1 MLVLVVVVAIAS
13 RFIITA
19 GPAWANFSPLGALA
33 LYAGYHHFWK
43 GWIATA
49 VSVVLSNIVINN
61 LLYSQYYDGF
71 SWGIDANVILFLII
85 SIMGQLKSENII
97 TLSIGSALMFFLLS
111 NALVWSGTMYTHDME
126 GLIECYTAALPFLGN
141 TLSSQFIFGGVF
153 FGFHKVCISN
163 ANYFA
168 NLGSKNVPN

>member
-1 MLVLVVVVAIAS
+1 MKNWMLVLVVVVAIAS

-49 VSVVLSNIVINN
+49 VGVVLSNIVINN
-61 LLYSQYYDGF
+61 VLYSQYYDGF

-85 SIMGQLKSENII
+85 SVMGQFKSESAFTLNIASSLI
-97 TLSIGSALMFFLLS
+97 FFVLS
-111 NALVWSGTMYTHDME
+111 NILVWAGTMYTHDAK
-126 GLIECYTAALPFLGN
+126 GFIECYTAALPFLGN
-141 TLSSQFIFGGVF
+141 TLLSQFVFGGMF
-153 FGFHKVCISN
+153 FGFHKVYISN
-163 ANYFA
+163 AHP
-168 NLGSKNVPN
+168 VM

>member
-1 MLVLVVVVAIAS
+1 MKNWMLVLVVVVAIAS

-49 VSVVLSNIVINN
+49 VGVVLSNIVINN
-61 LLYSQYYDGF
+61 VLYSQYYDGF

-85 SIMGQLKSENII
+85 SVMGQLKSENII

-111 NALVWSGTMYTHDME
+111 NGLVWAGTMYTHDMK

-141 TLSSQFIFGGVF
+141 TLLSQFVFGGMF
-153 FGFHKVCISN
+153 FGFHKVYISN
-163 ANYFA
+163 AHP
-168 NLGSKNVPN
+168 VM

>member
-1 MLVLVVVVAIAS
+1 MKNWTLVLFVIVAIAS

-49 VSVVLSNIVINN
+49 VGVVLSNMVINN

-71 SWGIDANVILFLII
+71 SWGIDANVILFVII
-85 SIMGQLKSENII
+85 SVMGQFKSENAF
-97 TLSIGSALMFFLLS
+97 TLNIGSVLMFFLLS
-111 NALVWSGTMYTHDME
+111 NGLVWSGTMYTHDMK

-141 TLSSQFIFGGVF
+141 TMLSQFIFGGVF
-153 FGFHKVCISN
+153 FGIHRTYEKYILVI
-163 ANYFA
+163 
-168 NLGSKNVPN
+168 

>member
-1 MLVLVVVVAIAS
+1 MLVLFVVVAIAS

-33 LYAGYHHFWK
+33 LYTGYHHFWK

-49 VSVVLSNIVINN
+49 VGVVLSNILINN

-71 SWGIDANVILFLII
+71 SWGIDANVILFAMI

-111 NALVWSGTMYTHDME
+111 NGLVWSGTMYTHNMK

-141 TLSSQFIFGGVF
+141 TLSSQFIFGGLF
-153 FGFHKVCISN
+153 FGFHKVCITN
-163 ANYFA
+163 INYFA
-168 NLGSKNVPN
+168 KVGSKNVPN

>member
-1 MLVLVVVVAIAS
+1 MKNWMLVLVVVVAIAS

-49 VSVVLSNIVINN
+49 VGVVLSNIVINN
-61 LLYSQYYDGF
+61 VLYSQYYDGF

-85 SIMGQLKSENII
+85 SVMGQLKSENII
-97 TLSIGSALMFFLLS
+97 TLSISSALMFFLLS
-111 NALVWSGTMYTHDME
+111 NGLVWAGTMYTHNMK

-141 TLSSQFIFGGVF
+141 TLLSQFVFGGMF
-153 FGFHKVCISN
+153 FGFHKVYISN
-163 ANYFA
+163 AHP
-168 NLGSKNVPN
+168 VM

>member
-49 VSVVLSNIVINN
+49 VGVVLSNIVINN
-61 LLYSQYYDGF
+61 VLYSQYYDGF

-85 SIMGQLKSENII
+85 SVMGQLKSENII

-111 NALVWSGTMYTHDME
+111 NGLVWAGTMYTHDMK

-141 TLSSQFIFGGVF
+141 TLLSQFVFGGMF
-153 FGFHKVCISN
+153 FGFHKVYISN
-163 ANYFA
+163 AHP
-168 NLGSKNVPN
+168 VM

>member
-1 MLVLVVVVAIAS
+1 MKGWILFLFVVVAIAS

-43 GWIATA
+43 GWIATT
-49 VSVVLSNIVINN
+49 VGVILSNMVINN
-61 LLYSQYYDGF
+61 VLYSQYYNGF

-85 SIMGQLKSENII
+85 SVMGQFKSENAI
-97 TLSIGSALMFFLLS
+97 TLNIASVLIFFLLS
-111 NALVWSGTMYTHDME
+111 NMLVWGGTMYTHDVK

-141 TLSSQFIFGGVF
+141 TILSQFIFGGLF
-153 FGFHKVCISN
+153 FGIHKVCITN
-163 ANYFA
+163 INYSI
-168 NLGSKNVPN
+168 N

>member
-1 MLVLVVVVAIAS
+1 MKNWILVLVVVVAIAS

-49 VSVVLSNIVINN
+49 VGVVLSNIVINN
-61 LLYSQYYDGF
+61 VLYSQYYDGF

-85 SIMGQLKSENII
+85 SVIGQCKSENVFTLNI
-97 TLSIGSALMFFLLS
+97 TSSLIFFVLS
-111 NALVWSGTMYTHDME
+111 NVLVWSGTMYTHDMK

-141 TLSSQFIFGGVF
+141 TLLSQFIFGGVF
-153 FGFHKVCISN
+153 FGIHRTYEKYILVI
-163 ANYFA
+163 
-168 NLGSKNVPN
+168 

>member
-1 MLVLVVVVAIAS
+1 MKSWILFLFVVVAIAS

-43 GWIATA
+43 GWIATT
-49 VSVVLSNIVINN
+49 VGVILSNMVINN
-61 LLYSQYYDGF
+61 VLYSQYYNGF

-85 SIMGQLKSENII
+85 SVMGQFKSENAI
-97 TLSIGSALMFFLLS
+97 TLNIASVLIFFLLS
-111 NALVWSGTMYTHDME
+111 NMLVWGGTMYTHDVK

-141 TLSSQFIFGGVF
+141 TILSQFIFGGLF
-153 FGFHKVCISN
+153 FSIHKVCITN
-163 ANYFA
+163 INYSI
-168 NLGSKNVPN
+168 N

>member
-1 MLVLVVVVAIAS
+1 MLVLFVVVAIAS

-43 GWIATA
+43 GWIVTT
-49 VSVVLSNIVINN
+49 VGVVLSNIVINN

-71 SWGIDANVILFLII
+71 SWGIDANVILFAMI

-111 NALVWSGTMYTHDME
+111 NGLVWSGNMYTHDMK

-153 FGFHKVCISN
+153 FGFHKVCISD

>member
-1 MLVLVVVVAIAS
+1 MLVLFVVVAIAS

-49 VSVVLSNIVINN
+49 VGVVLSNMVINN

-85 SIMGQLKSENII
+85 SVIGQCKSENVFTLNI
-97 TLSIGSALMFFLLS
+97 TSSLIFFVLS
-111 NALVWSGTMYTHDME
+111 NVLVWSGTMYTHDMK

-141 TLSSQFIFGGVF
+141 TLLSQFVFGGMF
-153 FGFHKVCISN
+153 FGFHKVYISN
-163 ANYFA
+163 AHP
-168 NLGSKNVPN
+168 VM

>member
-1 MLVLVVVVAIAS
+1 MKSWILFLFVVVAIAS

-43 GWIATA
+43 GWIATT
-49 VSVVLSNIVINN
+49 VGVILSNMVINN
-61 LLYSQYYDGF
+61 VLYSQYYNGF

-85 SIMGQLKSENII
+85 SVMGQFKSENAI
-97 TLSIGSALMFFLLS
+97 TLNIASVLIFFLLS
-111 NALVWSGTMYTHDME
+111 NMLVWGGTMYTHDVK

-141 TLSSQFIFGGVF
+141 TILSQFIFGGLF
-153 FGFHKVCISN
+153 FGIHKVCITN
-163 ANYFA
+163 INYSI
-168 NLGSKNVPN
+168 N

>member
-1 MLVLVVVVAIAS
+1 MKNWMLVLFVVVAIAS

-85 SIMGQLKSENII
+85 SIMGQFKSENAI
-97 TLSIGSALMFFLLS
+97 TLNITSVLMFFLMS
-111 NALVWSGTMYTHDME
+111 NALVWSGTMYTHDMK

-141 TLSSQFIFGGVF
+141 TLLSQFVFGGLF
-153 FGFHKVCISN
+153 FGIHRTYEKYILVI
-163 ANYFA
+163 
-168 NLGSKNVPN
+168 

>member
-1 MLVLVVVVAIAS
+1 MKNWILVLVVVVAIAS

-49 VSVVLSNIVINN
+49 IGVVLSNIVINN
-61 LLYSQYYDGF
+61 VLYSQYYDGF
-71 SWGIDANVILFLII
+71 SWGIDANVILFAMI
-85 SIMGQLKSENII
+85 SVIGQCKSESAFILNI
-97 TLSIGSALMFFLLS
+97 TSSLMFFILS
-111 NALVWSGTMYTHDME
+111 NILVWSGTMYTHDMK

-141 TLSSQFIFGGVF
+141 TLLSQFVFGGLF

-163 ANYFA
+163 INY
-168 NLGSKNVPN
+168 STWKIM